1 MMSHPMIPESARPCL
16 WMSAGLLTYR
26 LCDRDFDCERCPLD
40 AALRRGE
47 LSGSRDHEALLAP
60 NRDTGDF
67 PEDRQYTAGHAWLQA
82 VADSDGGR
90 LRIGLDTFAAAIIG
104 RCAGVTWNP
113 LGRRLAAGEPV
124 CRLDLGLGTL
134 WVGAP
139 AAGAVVGENAVL
151 REHPELLV
159 TEPYTTGWIAEFQPD
174 EDLDDERLV
183 PAELSRERSRLDLQ
197 RFRRRVAM
205 HLLADDAGRLGRTMA
220 DGGELLTDLRQ
231 MLGGSKY
238 LDIIREFIY

>member
-1 MMSHPMIPESARPCL
+1 
-16 WMSAGLLTYR
+16 MSAGLLTYR

-47 LSGSRDHEALLAP
+47 LAGRGEHEALLAA
-60 NRDTGDF
+60 NHDTSDF
-67 PEDRQYTAGHAWLQA
+67 PEDRRYTAGHAWVQA
-82 VADSDGGR
+82 CEASEASAGGR

-104 RCAGVTWNP
+104 RCEGITWNP
-113 LGRRLAAGEPV
+113 LGRRLAQGDPI
-124 CRLDLGLGTL
+124 CRLDLGLGAL

-139 AAGAVVGENAVL
+139 LAGSVVQENETL
-151 REHPELLV
+151 REHPEQLV
-159 TEPYTTGWIAEFQPD
+159 TEPYTHGWIAEFRPD
-174 EDLDDERLV
+174 EEVDDAGHDERLV
-183 PAELSRERSRLDLQ
+183 SAELSRERSRRDLQ

-205 HLLADDAGRLGRTMA
+205 HLLADDADRVGRTMA
-220 DGGELLTDLRQ
+220 DGGEPLTDLRQ